1 MKKVIIQNLK
11 VAFFFFAIQFV
22 VGLIFFYKSFGLET
36 TMWTAILAGITSLV
50 FIICTGI
57 YQVIYIKTN
66 KISLDDF
73 RIQATQDT
81 TFTVDKSIEDTIKT
95 LENNIPDKINSY
107 KFKYNEKL
115 DFYKT
120 KTGATIRSWGE
131 IIIVK
136 LTKIDNL
143 HTQLYVLSKPV
154 YKTTL
159 IDFGKSSMN
168 IEKFRLVFK
177 QNGLQQSHLL

>member
-1 MKKVIIQNLK
+1 MKKIIIQNFK
-11 VAFFFFAIQFV
+11 VAFVLFAIQFV
-22 VGLIFFYKSFGLET
+22 VGLIFFYKSFSLET
-36 TMWTAILAGITSLV
+36 VMGIAILAGITSLV
-50 FIICTGI
+50 FIICMGI
-57 YQVIYIKTN
+57 YQLIYIKTN

-73 RIQATQDT
+73 SIQATQEA
-81 TFTVDKSIEDTIKT
+81 TFTVEKSVEDTIKT
-95 LENNIPDKINSY
+95 IENIIPDKINSY
-107 KFKYNEKL
+107 KFKYNNKL

-143 HTQLYVLSKPV
+143 HTQLYVLSKPI
-154 YKTTL
+154 YKTTH

-168 IEKFRLVFK
+168 IEKFKLEFN
-177 QNGLQQSHLL
+177 QNGL

>member
-1 MKKVIIQNLK
+1 MKKVIIQNLR

-22 VGLIFFYKSFGLET
+22 VGLLFFYKNFGWET
-36 TMWTAILAGITSLV
+36 IMWTAILAGMTSLV
-50 FIICTGI
+50 FIIFMGI
-57 YQVIYIKTN
+57 YQFIYIKTN
-66 KISLDDF
+66 KISLNDF
-73 RIQATQDT
+73 SIQATQEA
-81 TFTVDKSIEDTIKT
+81 TFTVDKSVEDTLKT
-95 LENNIPDKINSY
+95 IENNIPGKINSY
-107 KFKYNEKL
+107 QFKYNEKL

-136 LTKIDNL
+136 LTRVDSS

-168 IEKFRLVFK
+168 IENFKLVFNR
-177 QNGLQQSHLL
+177 NGL

>member
-1 MKKVIIQNLK
+1 MKKIIIQNFK
-11 VAFFFFAIQFV
+11 VAFVLFAIQFV
-22 VGLIFFYKSFGLET
+22 VGLIFFYKSFSLET
-36 TMWTAILAGITSLV
+36 VMGIAILAGITSLV
-50 FIICTGI
+50 FIICMGI
-57 YQVIYIKTN
+57 YQLIYIKTN

-73 RIQATQDT
+73 SIQATQEA
-81 TFTVDKSIEDTIKT
+81 TFTVEKSVEDTIKT
-95 LENNIPDKINSY
+95 IENIIPDKINSY
-107 KFKYNEKL
+107 KFKYNNKL

-143 HTQLYVLSKPV
+143 HTQLYVLSKPI

-168 IEKFRLVFK
+168 IEKFKLEFN
-177 QNGLQQSHLL
+177 QNGL

>member
-1 MKKVIIQNLK
+1 MKNIIIQNLR
-11 VAFFFFAIQFV
+11 VAFFLFAIQFI
-22 VGLIFFYKSFGLET
+22 VGLIFFYKNFGLET
-36 TMWTAILAGITSLV
+36 MMWTAILAGITSLV
-50 FIICTGI
+50 FIICMAIYQGI
-57 YQVIYIKTN
+57 YIRLN
-66 KISLDDF
+66 RISLDDF
-73 RIQATQDT
+73 SIKATQEA
-81 TFTVDKSIEDTIKT
+81 TFAVNQSLADTIRT
-95 LENNIPDKINSY
+95 IENNMPEKINSY

-136 LTKIDNL
+136 LTRIDNL
-143 HTQLYVLSKPV
+143 HTQLYILSKPI

-168 IEKFRLVFK
+168 IEKFKLEFN
-177 QNGLQQSHLL
+177 QNGI